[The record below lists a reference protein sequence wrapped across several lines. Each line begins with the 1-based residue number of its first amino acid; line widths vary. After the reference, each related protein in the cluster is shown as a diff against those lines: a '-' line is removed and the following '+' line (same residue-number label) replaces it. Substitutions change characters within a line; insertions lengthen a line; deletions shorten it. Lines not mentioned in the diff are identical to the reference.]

1 MGISAKIIQSSISPS
16 GKRIDTLEIEL
27 PRIVLAELNTHRA
40 ISKNA
45 ESGRAI
51 PFTALEEKVK
61 GDMFIPK
68 FTPKQK
74 GMQGYG
80 EHDAHLE
87 ADRDFRGYSPE
98 EYWREAGMTMLR
110 YAREFD
116 KCGYHKQVWSRLVEP
131 FTYVKGIITA
141 TEWDN
146 FFNLRIH
153 HQAEPHIQELA
164 IAIYEARRSATPKEL
179 PGGAWHIPYIDYIEG
194 DRYFNT
200 IDKVMC
206 GTVADAIKIGL
217 SLCAQVSYRKQ
228 DTSVEKAD
236 KICESLFPIDEP
248 IHASPS
254 EHIATPGN
262 GTGPFYGWD
271 QYRSWIPN
279 NTCWSFTDEMYEKRI
294 KEIRD
299 KNWRLTNE

>member
-16 GKRIDTLEIEL
+16 GKRIDTLEIET
-27 PRIVLAELNTHRA
+27 PRIILAELNTHRA

-61 GDMFIPK
+61 GDMFVPK

-80 EHDAHLE
+80 EHNAPLE

-98 EYWREAGMTMLR
+98 EYWMEAGTTMLK

-116 KCGYHKQVWSRLVEP
+116 RCGYHKQVWSRLVEP

-164 IAIYEARRSATPKEL
+164 IAIYEARKRATPKEL
-179 PGGAWHIPYIDYIEG
+179 PGGAWHIPYIDYIGG
-194 DRYFNT
+194 DKYFNT
-200 IDKVMC
+200 IDKTECKSV
-206 GTVADAIKIGL
+206 GDAIMIGM

-228 DTSVEKAD
+228 DSSLEKAS
-236 KICESLFPIDEP
+236 KICDSLFPSDEP

-254 EHIATPGN
+254 EHIATPGK

-271 QYRSWIPN
+271 QYRSWILN
-279 NTCWSFTDEMYEKRI
+279 NTCWSFTEEMYEKRI

-299 KNWRLTNE
+299 KNGSNWL